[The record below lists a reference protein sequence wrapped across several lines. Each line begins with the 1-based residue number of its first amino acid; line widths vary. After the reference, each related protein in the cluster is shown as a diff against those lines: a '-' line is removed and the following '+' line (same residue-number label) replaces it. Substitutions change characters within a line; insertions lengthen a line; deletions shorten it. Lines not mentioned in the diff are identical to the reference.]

1 MKSHELLREVFAT
14 SNPKQIAEDLGLSLS
29 MIYKWSEASGEGLS
43 GTTNPLDRVATLN
56 PQHGPHRRGAMGL
69 RAGWRVFR
77 AEFL

>member
-43 GTTNPLDRVATLN
+43 GTTNPLDRVAT
-56 PQHGPHRRGAMGL
+56 
-69 RAGWRVFR
+69 
-77 AEFL
+77 